1 MIKVLQHIKTR
12 RLAAVAVAQSLLAAV
27 VMWSCSD
34 TTFVD
39 EEQKA
44 PGAMTIQ
51 LSSSA
56 LSVNSRT
63 SHANDREYY
72 MGTVDIYFY
81 PGGTES
87 EASSYTISYDVE
99 DYGDS
104 KFTQGLSMDDV
115 DVLFPDGATS
125 CTVYAVANV
134 HDKVKDLS
142 NPSIEELK
150 AIELTTDF
158 PTVVVSEFE
167 FPMSA
172 TSTIT
177 LDRNTM
183 TMSGKISLERALAK
197 ISLELNVADEVK
209 VESGTDDEGNPTYET
224 YVPVVE
230 TAGEG
235 SHVIEATIYNSATN
249 GLLDG
254 IIKEASGRGFTGASN
269 KYTQSYS
276 ATGETSSKKDDDGN
290 VVTTYKGYSHDAF
303 YSYPTQW
310 VSNLEEHEMAI
321 KLKIAW
327 ENTTTKAEGNGRNIN
342 NYYYQIPINFNG
354 KEIIRNHYYKINLT
368 VGMLGSTSEGEP
380 IEITEDDKYHYEV
393 MNWGED
399 DYEIEAELT
408 KNHYLVVEDNTYTI
422 WNESTQSFTYSTCQ
436 KLEKI
441 YLTEVSFY
449 STEKEE
455 TVYLYNTTYDSSTH
469 TYTPQTIDTSDFSAS
484 QLVAYKFVQDIAENS
499 ATTQTFDADAK
510 KAVSTAN
517 KEYPVI
523 TDVLDVDEDGTSL
536 GSGTIYFNS
545 NVLKV
550 AAEVYRPVTY
560 TIVLV
565 NEVENHGGVRQTVKI
580 TQYPSKYIEFGS
592 AGNVFIDGYF
602 ARLSPDNGLTT
613 AEYWPEGTTSDFS
626 RVDNN
631 VRYYRS
637 YSFICTPYNSTDEY
651 YYSNS
656 SNYNAASSITYGSA
670 TNQVSAASSA
680 YGINTPYEYVRGSL
694 GSSETLSFD
703 NTIEVNV
710 SAFTTED
717 NYFTIN
723 GEKRYYVLG
732 DPRQTGSFTADTHH
746 NTSSYEYSDAH
757 LYDYLVKMGTHTSSN
772 TTYYDRYV
780 KSWGEEAGKI
790 RIGGHDTK
798 YDNIIAPLYK
808 TQSSLGAC
816 IGRMYFDVAQKRCA
830 TYQEAGYPAGRWRL
844 PTLAEIAFIVK
855 LQNEKVINK
864 FFNDK
869 GTYGYWTSS
878 GGCVKPSETSMTYTA
893 NASEISWGVCVYDL
907 WYWQDGDPVTH
918 QTLPTHQYHIK
929 PTAEKTGTI
938 SGIIKKKK

>member
-27 VMWSCSD
+27 VMWSCSE

-115 DVLFPDGATS
+115 EKLFPDGATS

-197 ISLELNVADEVK
+197 ISLELNVADEIK
-209 VESGTDDEGNPTYET
+209 IESGTDDEGNPTYET

-254 IIKEASGRGFTGASN
+254 IIKEASDRGFTGASN

-310 VSNLEEHEMAI
+310 VSNLEENEMAI

-354 KEIIRNHYYKINLT
+354 KEILRNHYYKINLT

-393 MNWGED
+393 MKWGED

-422 WNESTQSFTYSTCQ
+422 WNESTQSFTYSTCEA
-436 KLEKI
+436 LENV
-441 YLTEVSFY
+441 YLTNVSYY
-449 STEKEE
+449 STSSE
-455 TVYLYNTTYDSSTH
+455 TDVDLYDTDYNSSTH
-469 TYTPQTIDTSDFSAS
+469 TYTTKSISTTGFSDS
-484 QLVAYKFVQDIAENS
+484 QKLAYNFVKDIKVYTYN
-499 ATTQTFDADAK
+499 TNTFDA
-510 KAVSTAN
+510 TA
-517 KEYPVI
+517 KEYTKSAHDTEPVI
-523 TDVLDVDEDGTSL
+523 VNVLDVDENGTSL

-545 NVLKV
+545 AVSQV
-550 AAEVYRPVTY
+550 ASKLSRPVTY
-560 TIVLV
+560 TLVLV
-565 NEVENHGGVRQTVKI
+565 NKVNDHGGVRQTVKI
-580 TQYPSKYIEFGS
+580 TQYPSKYVEFAP
-592 AGNVFIDGYF
+592 AGNVFVNGYY
-602 ARLSPDNGLTT
+602 ARLASDNGLTT
-613 AEYWPEGTTSDFS
+613 ATGWPSGAQY
-626 RVDNN
+626 N
-631 VRYYRS
+631 
-637 YSFICTPYNSTDEY
+637 NSTKYYQSYFFTYKGWNSTNSY
-651 YYSNS
+651 YYTNTNAYSNIFDGNTKS
-656 SNYNAASSITYGSA
+656 DSRYIETSYICLPFAPTKLTFGS
-670 TNQVSAASSA
+670 TVDV
-680 YGINTPYEYVRGSL
+680 YVTAFT
-694 GSSETLSFD
+694 SED
-703 NTIEVNV
+703 NTY
-710 SAFTTED
+710 TTD
-717 NYFTIN
+717 NGATTHTYI
-723 GEKRYYVLG
+723 LG
-732 DPRQTGSFTADTHH
+732 DPRETGNFKKDTSH
-746 NTSSYEYSDAH
+746 NTSSYDDSSDM
-757 LYDYLVKMGTHTSSN
+757 LYDYLVKCSGN
-772 TTYYDRYV
+772 YYRYV
-780 KSWGEEAGKI
+780 QSWGEDAEKI
-790 RIGGHDTK
+790 RVGGTTTK
-798 YDNIIAPLYK
+798 YENIIAPLYK
-808 TQSSLGAC
+808 IQSSYGLGQWDSN
-816 IGRMYFDVAQKRCA
+816 FKVAQKRCA

-844 PTLAEIAFIVK
+844 PTLAEIAYIVK
-855 LQNEKVINK
+855 LENDGVINSM
-864 FFNDK
+864 FS
-869 GTYGYWTSS
+869 TESATTGYWTSS
-878 GGCVKPSETSMTYTA
+878 GGKILTGSGMTYTE
-893 NASEISWGVCVYDL
+893 NYTGKCFSRCVYDL
-907 WYWQDGDPVTH
+907 WYWQDGDNDAH
-918 QTLPTHQYHIK
+918 QTLPTHQYHVK

-938 SGIIKKKK
+938 SGIIKKRK